1 MTLAKAILIA
11 NDIPILLAGL
21 LVTVYYRKFEKKFR
35 IFSWFII
42 CSFIIQAIALVLWF
56 RRENNMPLLHIYV
69 PLGFVLLAWFYQ
81 AVLERLINKGII
93 VAVALLFL
101 CFSVVNSLFFENI
114 FIFNSHALTVESVL
128 LIIFSIFTFI
138 VLLNR
143 QLQSITRGVRQSLS
157 WINSGI
163 LIYYSSTLLL
173 FYFSNYVMHH
183 YSVSVSANTW
193 MFHSFASIIM
203 YSCFLVGLWKQARE
217 YH

>member
-1 MTLAKAILIA
+1 MTIAKALLIA
-11 NDIPILLAGL
+11 NDIPILLAGC
-21 LVTVYYRKFEKKFR
+21 LVMIYYRRFEKKFR

-42 CSFIIQAIALVLWF
+42 CSVIIQIIALVLWLK
-56 RRENNMPLLHIYV
+56 RENNMPLLHLYV
-69 PLGFVLLAWFYQ
+69 PLGFILLAWFYQ
-81 AVLERLINKGII
+81 AVLESLINKAII
-93 VAVALLFL
+93 VTVALFFL
-101 CFSVVNSLFFENI
+101 CFSIINSLFFENI
-114 FIFNSHALTVESVL
+114 FIFNSNALTVESIL

-138 VLLNR
+138 VLLNQ
-143 QLQSITRGVRQSLS
+143 QLQSVTRRAKQSLS

-183 YSVSVSANTW
+183 YSVNVSAHTW

-203 YSCFLVGLWKQARE
+203 YTCFLVGLWKQVKE